1 VIALVT
7 LLAFF
12 NATRFGFVWEDQD
25 RVRDNVALR
34 SFTSVFVHFIPGRNP
49 LDFKAYTPV
58 AYVSYYGDHLLW
70 NLVPAGCH
78 LTNIVLHALNALL
91 AYALAR
97 ELFARRMPALI
108 VGLLFGVQPIHT
120 EAVTWIKNRAELV
133 GGLFF
138 LLSWLLFAKWLQRAA
153 APSPLHRYAWESC
166 LSEKISRPMT
176 NDEIPNDESAVRR
189 TNDETRKGRSTS
201 ERANWRFG
209 LRDSGFFRTWVLRHS
224 SFRPPVADCGY
235 AALGSTPHVPRLYAL
250 SLLCFILSL
259 LSKPAAM
266 TLAAVLAL
274 HVLLFAPRQR
284 FRLLLA
290 TAPFFVLVAL
300 YFVLIG
306 RAAGQSEP
314 GSPPLLARLSLVPA
328 TLCFYLRATVFPFNL
343 SADHKLANAAVW
355 NLAALKPVLGLAIL
369 LAFAA
374 LARKSK
380 LVVFSVLFFLLA
392 LVPVSNLKFLGA
404 RPLAEQRAYMPSLGY
419 CLLFAAAVASRPKR
433 ASSRVV
439 CVLAMAAAVALSAAT
454 AQRNFAWRTN
464 FALWSD
470 TSLKSPDYGRPRHN
484 LGELYFYLGRLRAAE
499 RESHHALR
507 ADPKSAISYANLGNI
522 HAARREYAQAIACYG
537 KAIELKPD
545 LAEFY
550 TNVAIVHAEMGDA
563 PKAEAA
569 WQKALAVDSKNARA
583 HYGLGNLHRYR
594 GRHEEAVR
602 EFDQAIA
609 LKPDYHEALHN
620 RGLSLDKLGRIP
632 EAIGSLEKAVQ
643 ANPEAWM
650 PYYELSRLCALLG
663 EHERAAAYLGQA
675 IRLNPALAQTGRPR
689 GN

>member
-1 VIALVT
+1 MNTEAYFRARPLSVIALVT

-201 ERANWRFG
+201 ERANWPFG
-209 LRDSGFFRTWVLRHS
+209 LRDSGFFRAWVLRHS
-224 SFRPPVADCGY
+224 SFRRGMASGCGY
-235 AALGSTPHVPRLYAL
+235 AALGFAPYVSALYAL
-250 SLLCFILSL
+250 SILCFILSL

-290 TAPFFVLVAL
+290 TAPFFMLVAL

-314 GSPPLLARLSLVPA
+314 GSPPLVARLSLVPA

-343 SADHKLANAAVW
+343 SADHRLATEAGWSLATLKPALGLLALVGIAAVM
-355 NLAALKPVLGLAIL
+355 
-369 LAFAA
+369 
-374 LARKSK
+374 RKSR
-380 LVVFSVLFFLLA
+380 LVAFSVLFFLLA

-419 CLLFAAAVASRPKR
+419 CLLFAAAVACRPKR
-433 ASSRVV
+433 ASSQAV
-439 CVLAMAAAVALSAAT
+439 CVLAVVAAVALSAAT

-470 TSLKSPDYGRPRHN
+470 TSLKSPDYARPRHN
-484 LGELYFYLGRLRAAE
+484 LGELYFYLGRLRTAE
-499 RESHHALR
+499 QEYRHALR
-507 ADPKSAISYANLGNI
+507 ADPKSAISYANLGNV
-522 HAARREYAQAIACYG
+522 HAARREYALAIANYD

-550 TNVAIVHAEMGDA
+550 TNMAVVHAEMGDA
-563 PKAEAA
+563 
-569 WQKALAVDSKNARA
+569 Q
-583 HYGLGNLHRYR
+583 
-594 GRHEEAVR
+594 
-602 EFDQAIA
+602 
-609 LKPDYHEALHN
+609 
-620 RGLSLDKLGRIP
+620 
-632 EAIGSLEKAVQ
+632 
-643 ANPEAWM
+643 
-650 PYYELSRLCALLG
+650 
-663 EHERAAAYLGQA
+663 
-675 IRLNPALAQTGRPR
+675 
-689 GN
+689 